1 MKKKI
6 LPPVFAALCFLS
18 LLFLHAESPDL
29 AVNISKIHVLPGAL
43 AAKLVLETDGQLS
56 APKAYYLPD
65 SPQTLVLDLN
75 KAKTTESPLVPS
87 SESQFIRDIQVQKSG
102 LQDLRFLVR
111 LNERVPI
118 RVWTDAGR
126 TVVELAKIQRGQ
138 GSYLIDSETQAQ
150 LDRKPKGEIFLDKI
164 DYSQAADRVSF
175 RAQLSDQAV
184 AQVFALENP
193 SRLVVDLYDTVLTAK
208 ADVWSVDNPQYS
220 VQKARVGQ
228 FQQSNPRPITRLVF
242 DLKEPGVYSL
252 DSDKSGLVVSFY
264 KNQPSPAVETRG
276 APVQAP
282 PVQTPAAQEEAPK
295 TVSAP
300 PPVVKQDVQKSVPA
314 KFDPP
319 AAGEAKNEPKPAAK
333 PVLTQPPP
341 PLQDTTPALQ
351 GKNGAASSGEHD
363 KFKPKT
369 IAAEEDRY
377 TGEVLSLKFKDAD
390 LRDVVLY
397 LAEFASLNVVFDSDV
412 RGVVTCNLQDV
423 PWDQALDIVLKQN
436 KMGKTIEG
444 NVLRIAPIG
453 ALTREQEDERKMKES
468 KELSGP
474 VQVKTI
480 ALSYSKAKDVAAL
493 LKSKISN
500 RGEMIIDER
509 TNTLLITDVKD
520 KLDLVEKLIAV
531 VDTPT
536 PQVSIEARVVE
547 ASSTFVR
554 NLGIQW
560 GFAGKVDPFYGNQTS
575 VQFPNRIDVNG
586 AMIPQGIQ
594 TKGIGGPLGGYAINL
609 PAPSFNTALGLSFA
623 NVLDTFRLDVALSA
637 LETQGEGKIIS
648 HPQITTQNNMEANI
662 IQGRQIPV
670 QTVANFTVTTRYVN
684 AALEL
689 KATPQITA
697 EGTIIMTVSIEN
709 NAADFANLVNGIPP
723 ITTQSAK
730 TTIMVPDGGTT
741 VIGGIYRT
749 EDSVT
754 REKVPFLN
762 QIPILG
768 GLFRNFARTKT
779 SHELLIFIT
788 PRIIK

>member
-1 MKKKI
+1 MTKKI
-6 LPPVFAALCFLS
+6 LPPLFACFCLLS
-18 LLFLHAESPDL
+18 FIFLHAESTGQ
-29 AVNISKIHVLPGAL
+29 AVNISKIQVQPGAL
-43 AAKLVLETDGQLS
+43 STKLVLETEGQLS
-56 APKAYYLPD
+56 TPKAYYLPD
-65 SPQTLVLDLN
+65 APQTLVLDLSR
-75 KAKTTESPLVPS
+75 AKTSEAPLVPS

-102 LQDLRFLVR
+102 SQDLRFLVR

-118 RVWTDAGR
+118 RIRTDSGR

-150 LDRKPKGEIFLDKI
+150 LDRRPKGEIFLDKI

-208 ADVWSVDNPQYS
+208 ADVWSVEGPQTT
-220 VQKARVGQ
+220 VQRARVGQ

-252 DSDKSGLVVSFY
+252 DSDKSGIVVSFY
-264 KNQPSPAVETRG
+264 KNLPADVKA
-276 APVQAP
+276 APVQEP
-282 PVQTPAAQEEAPK
+282 PAQTPAPKKDEAQKTAPAPVVAQE
-295 TVSAP
+295 
-300 PPVVKQDVQKSVPA
+300 VQKPAPAA

-319 AAGEAKNEPKPAAK
+319 PAGETKTEERLVAKAAA
-333 PVLTQPPP
+333 TQPPP
-341 PLQDTTPALQ
+341 PLQGTAPAVQ
-351 GKNGAASSGEHD
+351 EKKTAAGQQD

-369 IAAEEDRY
+369 VAAEDNSY
-377 TGEVLSLKFKDAD
+377 TGEILSLKFKDAD
-390 LRDVVLY
+390 LRDVVFY

-412 RGVVTCNLQDV
+412 RGVVSVDLRDV
-423 PWDQALDIVLKQN
+423 PWDQALDLVLKQN
-436 KMGKTIEG
+436 KMGRSIEG
-444 NVLRIAPIG
+444 NVLRIAPINV
-453 ALTREQEDERKMKES
+453 LTREQDEDRKVRES
-468 KELSGP
+468 KELAGP
-474 VQVKTI
+474 VQTKTYP
-480 ALSYSKAKDVAAL
+480 LSYSKAKDVAAL
-493 LKSKISN
+493 LKSKVST

-509 TNTLLITDVKD
+509 TNTLLLTDVKE
-520 KLDLVEKLIAV
+520 KLDLIEKLITV

-536 PQVSIEARVVE
+536 PQVSIEARIVE
-547 ASSTFVR
+547 ASTTFTR

-560 GFAGKVDPFYGNQTS
+560 GFHAVADPFYGNQTS
-575 VQFPNRIDVNG
+575 LQFPNKIDVNG
-586 AMIPQGIQ
+586 AIIPQGIQ

-609 PAPSFNTALGLSFA
+609 PAPSFSTALGLSFA
-623 NVLDTFRLDVALSA
+623 NVLDTFRLDVALTA
-637 LETQGEGKIIS
+637 LESKGEGKIIS
-648 HPQITTQNNMEANI
+648 HPQITTQNNMEADI

-670 QTVANFTVTTRYVN
+670 QTVANFTVTTRYQN

-697 EGTIIMTVSIEN
+697 EGTIIMTVEITN

-730 TTIMVPDGGTT
+730 TTIMVPDGGTA

-754 REKVPFLN
+754 REKVPFLT

-779 SHELLIFIT
+779 SRELLIFIT